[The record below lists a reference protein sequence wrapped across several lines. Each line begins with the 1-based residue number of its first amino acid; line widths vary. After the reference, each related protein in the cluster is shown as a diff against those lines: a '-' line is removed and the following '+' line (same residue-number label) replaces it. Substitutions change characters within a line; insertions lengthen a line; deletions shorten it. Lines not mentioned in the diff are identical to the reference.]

1 EIRHAWPCRRRE
13 RAALAAEVRAMREK
27 MRAHLGSKAQGFGAG
42 LFDLKQDPGGIVDIE
57 FMVQFLVLA
66 ESHRHPELT
75 RWTDNIRILGDL
87 EATGVLCAAD
97 TEVLREAYKNYRM
110 AGHRLQL
117 QGLPGRVAAA
127 EFAEQRA

>member
-1 EIRHAWPCRRRE
+1 
-13 RAALAAEVRAMREK
+13 MREK
-27 MRAHLGSKAQGFGAG
+27 MRDHLGSKAQGLGTG

-87 EATGVLCAAD
+87 EAAGVLRALDAE
-97 TEVLREAYKNYRM
+97 TLREAYKGYRM

-117 QGLPGRVAAA
+117 QRQPALVPAA
-127 EFAEQRA
+127 EFAATRATVTAIWERLLHPNHIVEET